1 MHYDGMQTYRSEATM
16 FGKQITF
23 RLEKELYEK
32 LEVAAKKQMRSVGG
46 LIRLLLTKA
55 VSDEKHLK

>member
-1 MHYDGMQTYRSEATM
+1 MQTYRSEATM